1 MENLFFFKKLTDKLI
16 DDSGCVCDKY
26 DFSYTNQGN
35 VYPLKQKGS
44 STITL
49 SEPKMGTWKIQ
60 EDGLTLKKK
69 VTITYP
75 DFLKGPTGIAC
86 VNAEIGLCIIW
97 TNKALT
103 QTGYILPVEGGDTFI
118 NGKRICRFEHTFL
131 PGEIINDLELSLIM
145 YIKRP
150 AETIEPGEECL
161 INEAGVTVGEIEN
174 VVLKL
179 ESIYM
184 ELPIEEYKS
193 DTHPLW
199 WIEFSQWE
207 DPKVD
212 LFSKEN
218 LCIYLNPTYAGCPK
232 IGDDIKNMDMLI
244 EIISMSYYLIFNR
257 LSNEDL
263 SATKNDI
270 GLNPN
275 SICSIMHQFLL
286 NCDDIHWESP
296 ERLLASI
303 RMNVAKLLS
312 GGDEE

>member
-16 DDSGCVCDKY
+16 DDSGCICDKY
-26 DFSYTNQGN
+26 IFSYNYQGN
-35 VYPLKQKGS
+35 SYPLKQKGS
-44 STITL
+44 STIKLTDPTL
-49 SEPKMGTWKIQ
+49 DSWNVK

-75 DFLKGPTGIAC
+75 DFLKGASGIAC
-86 VNAEIGLCIIW
+86 KDAEIGICIIW

-103 QTGYILPVEGGDTFI
+103 QTGYILPVEGGDIVF
-118 NGKRICRFEHTFL
+118 GGQRICRFEHTFL
-131 PGEIINDLELSLIM
+131 PGEIMNDLELSLVM
-145 YIKRP
+145 YIKKP
-150 AETIEPGEECL
+150 ADVVYPGEESL
-161 INEAGVTVGEIEN
+161 INEAGVTVGELEN
-174 VVLKL
+174 VVLNF

-193 DTHPLW
+193 DSHPLW

-218 LCIYLNPTYAGCPK
+218 LCIYLNPNYSGCPL

-257 LSNEDL
+257 LSDEDL

-270 GLNPN
+270 GLNPI
-275 SICSIMHQFLL
+275 SICSIMHQFILS
-286 NCDDIHWESP
+286 CDDLHWEAP

-303 RMNVAKLLS
+303 RMNVARILA